1 MVRQVE
7 GLRVV
12 VLLQIL
18 RLHLILLEEGVSLL
32 VLVGRSLLVRLHRQR
47 MLQLLH
53 RLRVEQLLFLAVRD
67 DLES

>member
-47 MLQLLH
+47 MLQLLY